1 MPTPECHDPA
11 MLPKSRQSTMILAF
25 CLIFAFTANAAVI
38 TEDASITGQYLK
50 LVVAPNDGA
59 VITQLGHTATVG
71 DYAGEYGLLLEGFGV
86 GNPYVPQ
93 VRSNETLEIDESVPD
108 RPVLR
113 YTYDCQGAN
122 IEKFHV
128 VRTIEPLPGE
138 ASIRVR
144 WRVENKGGEKQWVVP
159 WVRNDIL
166 PGGKFNPED
175 RIDVPTLSG
184 VRDVRGS
191 GYYPASRNWIAST
204 DPIEQVTVYGVF
216 NAEETHSFLT
226 LWDEQTPSAGFHTA
240 FVPHLLDP
248 GGVWETTYR
257 LNVVRGLRHVDFAA
271 SELAAQI
278 EYKPGRI
285 EVLISA
291 ARELK
296 DLEIHASV
304 VAPNGRR
311 WKLDPKKFSADPNR
325 LVRCTFDWTAPGDS
339 PFDFLAELRCGGG
352 GGQFVLSGE
361 MATPHGGIDTQFI
374 VGNPAEPIVM
384 PAWTDAP
391 HVLDR
396 GQRTL
401 KRSVAAR
408 KPAAVWVESSLEK
421 IHPNDQVEP
430 ATQFDNTIR
439 IALAGNERESFQI
452 VVRPELE
459 PLRDIQ
465 FKKGT
470 LKNLAANSSI
480 PAENTSIFN
489 VLFQQ
494 IRVPSYFEGPT
505 GEWPDALPPFKQFDA
520 APGRCYPVWFTVYA
534 PPGAPPGLYTG
545 QIVMSAQDTKPVELN
560 VELTVY
566 DFELPPAP
574 ALITDFSLGRP
585 PAALGRPPAALGRP
599 PAALGRPPAFV
610 GGVPS
615 VPSATSSPTAAP
627 DRLADAY
634 ALDALAHRVT
644 LRESTQLPDPGG
656 DYESKLAQYK
666 PRLMSLLAKGATS
679 VSVPASLLNDRAAL
693 KQADKFVKAN
703 DLQDVAFCHIA
714 EEPAP
719 PAWPKLVE
727 TMKTWTETAPNIPL
741 MITNQGFRPFLPEGV
756 RIWALHLPLMD
767 TLNNKPVLDH
777 IAQGKPAWLYVNH
790 QTPRPYCNFLVDFS
804 SVEHRTLF
812 WQAWALGVQGIRYWA
827 VNYTD
832 PSAED
837 PYASLVDV
845 TPVNGDGLLVYPG
858 ADGPV
863 DSIRLENI
871 RDGIDDYD
879 YLTILMARFREV
891 QKKNPQ
897 HPALNRA
904 SEALN
909 IKGLVPDLVSFP
921 RDPELL
927 VKKRNEIA
935 HAIMALGKL

>member
-1 MPTPECHDPA
+1 
-11 MLPKSRQSTMILAF
+11 MILAF
-25 CLIFAFTANAAVI
+25 CLIFSFTAGAAVI

-59 VITQLGHTATVG
+59 VITQLGHVATVG

-113 YTYDCQGAN
+113 YTYDCEGAN
-122 IEKFHV
+122 IKKFHV
-128 VRTIEPLPGE
+128 VRTIEPMPDE

-144 WRVENKGGEKQWVVP
+144 WRVENKGNEKQWVVP
-159 WVRNDIL
+159 WVRNDVL

-184 VRDVRGS
+184 VRNIRRA

-204 DPIEQVTVYGVF
+204 DPIAQVTIYGVF

-226 LWDEQTPSAGFHTA
+226 LWDEQAPSAGFHTA
-240 FVPHLLDP
+240 FVPRLLNP
-248 GGVWETTYR
+248 GGVWETAYR

-271 SELAAQI
+271 SELAAQV

-285 EVLISA
+285 EVLVSA
-291 ARELK
+291 VKELK

-311 WKLDPKKFSADPNR
+311 WRLNPKKFSIDPNH

-339 PFDFLAELRCGGG
+339 PFDFLAELRHPGGG
-352 GGQFVLSGE
+352 LFALSGD
-361 MATPHGGIDTQFI
+361 MATPHGGIDAQFV
-374 VGNPAEPIVM
+374 VGKPAQPIAM
-384 PAWTDAP
+384 YAWTDAP

-421 IHPNDQVEP
+421 IHPDDKVEP
-430 ATQFDNTIR
+430 APQLDNTIHV
-439 IALAGNERESFQI
+439 ALARNERESFQI

-459 PLRDIQ
+459 PLRDIK
-465 FKKGT
+465 FKKGP
-470 LKNLAANSSI
+470 LKNIAANAAI
-480 PAENTSIFN
+480 PPENVSMFN

-505 GEWPDALPPFKQFDA
+505 GEWPDALPPFKPFDA
-520 APGRCYPVWFTVYA
+520 APARCYPVWFTVYA
-534 PPGAPPGLYTG
+534 PPDIAPGLYTG
-545 QIVMSAQDTKPVELN
+545 QIVMTAQDADPVELN

-574 ALITDFSLGRP
+574 ALKTDFLLGHP
-585 PAALGRPPAALGRP
+585 PAA
-599 PAALGRPPAFV
+599 
-610 GGVPS
+610 
-615 VPSATSSPTAAP
+615 P
-627 DRLADAY
+627 DSLADAY
-634 ALDALAHRVT
+634 ALNAIEHRVT
-644 LRESTQLPDPGG
+644 LRESAQLPEPGAN
-656 DYESKLAQYK
+656 YEARLAQYK
-666 PRLMSLLAKGATS
+666 PKLISLLAKGATS
-679 VSVPASLLNDRAAL
+679 VSAPASLLNDPAAL
-693 KQADKFVKAN
+693 KQANKFVKAN
-703 DLQDVAFCHIA
+703 DLQDVVFCHIA
-714 EEPAP
+714 DEPP
-719 PAWPKLVE
+719 PPTWPNLVE
-727 TMKTWTETAPNIPL
+727 TMKNWAEIAPNIPM
-741 MITNQGFRPFLPEGV
+741 MIANEGFQPFFTESAK
-756 RIWALHLPLMD
+756 IWAVHLPLMD
-767 TLNNKPVLDH
+767 TLNNKSVLDH

-804 SVEHRTLF
+804 SVEHRMLF
-812 WQAWALGVQGIRYWA
+812 WQAWALGVQGVHYWA

-832 PSAED
+832 PAED

-858 ADGPV
+858 PEGPI
-863 DSIRLENI
+863 DSIRWENI

-879 YLTILMARFREV
+879 YLTILMDRFRQV
-891 QKKNPQ
+891 QKKNSQ
-897 HPALNRA
+897 HPALSRA

-909 IKGLVPDLVSFP
+909 IKRLVPDLVSFP
-921 RDPELL
+921 REPEQL
-927 VKKRNEIA
+927 VKKRDEIA
-935 HAIMALGKL
+935 RAIMALGKQ